1 MVALAAAVTVTE
13 VPMIVAVTVVL
24 ESAVVKF
31 DEVACPYR
39 VFTVLEAV
47 RSFGVER
54 KKMPNIQ
61 RGFFRVTL
69 FNFHS
74 NSRFLARLFLT
85 EEQTLTEGLSAS
97 ERTKIYST
105 HPLQVKLLG
114 QNGPYLSERR
124 SGLP

>member
-1 MVALAAAVTVTE
+1 MVGAVVALAAAVTVTE

-54 KKMPNIQ
+54 KKNAEHTT
-61 RGFFRVTL
+61 GVFF
-69 FNFHS
+69 
-74 NSRFLARLFLT
+74 
-85 EEQTLTEGLSAS
+85 E
-97 ERTKIYST
+97 
-105 HPLQVKLLG
+105 
-114 QNGPYLSERR
+114 
-124 SGLP
+124 